1 MQNKFEVFQKVIPF
15 EILDFVDELEMP
27 ATKEDF
33 ETAIAKISSS
43 VSAEDI
49 KKYEDWMKE
58 FGSA

>member
-1 MQNKFEVFQKVIPF
+1 LLSCNSLYSLYSSTHYRVE
-15 EILDFVDELEMP
+15 ELEVP

-33 ETAIAKISSS
+33 ETAISKIQSS
-43 VSAEDI
+43 VGAEDI